1 MNKQA
6 IRRRPSRLR
15 GLLSL
20 CGCVLVS
27 NLADATPSAPPPND
41 TCAGAEVIPAT
52 GPFPHLTIIRDISA
66 ATTSGD
72 PSAPSC
78 ITYDPTNLTRSVWY
92 SFTPATSGRYLIS
105 SCSDAPTATTVDD
118 TVMAIYHSG
127 NRCAGP
133 LMEIAGG
140 CDDDECGRSGFQ
152 AAITADLQARSN
164 YFIVVWR
171 YGTDTPL
178 PDNSSL
184 QLLVDVASPPANA
197 LCENATPLALNHPI
211 RGRTT
216 LASNDYQVAVSCFTG
231 TGQHP
236 SIAAGRDV
244 VYSFTAPQTADY
256 SFRLSNFD
264 TRLSD
269 PVLYVIDACPAG
281 PRPVT
286 VSNCLAAANRTVA
299 GSVEEI
305 FCLHLNAAQ
314 HVLIVVDDDSA
325 TSPGSSFLL
334 EAKFCNR
341 EMEPNDTTATANAIV
356 CGIEGSISPGGD
368 VDFYSLGIPAAG
380 SRLFAIVDGG
390 AASTSDFV
398 LRVVTLN
405 GTLEYDSGNNDEP
418 FGNLSSNVAGTPL
431 NEEPTYIRVER
442 SFGSAE
448 PYRLF
453 AVIQPPLSEATP
465 ETEPNNALN
474 QANSAPNNYF
484 SGTLSTNTDVDSFQF
499 DANEGDLV
507 FVSLDGDP
515 YRNSTPINA
524 ALELLDE
531 SGNVLVAVDD
541 TAFSSVK
548 LANSSTNNNAYPLSP
563 GEALVY
569 RVSDTAT
576 YYARVRMSQA
586 ASGSTAM
593 GDYLLSISRNCLP
606 GGAAFPDQPFISSVV
621 ELPNGHIQITGQGTP
636 GVAYRLTWGADLSA
650 TWGNSPVAQT
660 ANGDGSFQ
668 FEDANPSGTQR
679 FYRITW
685 P

>member
-1 MNKQA
+1 
-6 IRRRPSRLR
+6 
-15 GLLSL
+15 
-20 CGCVLVS
+20 
-27 NLADATPSAPPPND
+27 
-41 TCAGAEVIPAT
+41 
-52 GPFPHLTIIRDISA
+52 
-66 ATTSGD
+66 
-72 PSAPSC
+72 
-78 ITYDPTNLTRSVWY
+78 
-92 SFTPATSGRYLIS
+92 
-105 SCSDAPTATTVDD
+105 
-118 TVMAIYHSG
+118 
-127 NRCAGP
+127 
-133 LMEIAGG
+133 MEIAGG

-184 QLLVDVASPPANA
+184 QLLVDVASPPAND

-314 HVLIVVDDDSA
+314 HVLVVVDDDSA

-341 EMEPNDTTATANAIV
+341 EMEPNDTT
-356 CGIEGSISPGGD
+356 
-368 VDFYSLGIPAAG
+368 AAG

-507 FVSLDGDP
+507 FVSLDGDKVDL
-515 YRNSTPINA
+515 A
-524 ALELLDE
+524 
-531 SGNVLVAVDD
+531 VAVDD
-541 TAFSSVK
+541 HILERRAF
-548 LANSSTNNNAYPLSP
+548 LL
-563 GEALVY
+563 
-569 RVSDTAT
+569 RVA
-576 YYARVRMSQA
+576 
-586 ASGSTAM
+586 
-593 GDYLLSISRNCLP
+593 
-606 GGAAFPDQPFISSVV
+606 DQV
-621 ELPNGHIQITGQGTP
+621 
-636 GVAYRLTWGADLSA
+636 
-650 TWGNSPVAQT
+650 
-660 ANGDGSFQ
+660 
-668 FEDANPSGTQR
+668 
-679 FYRITW
+679 
-685 P
+685 